1 MAQFIELDIDQGT
14 DLSYNL
20 DLTNDDGS
28 PIDIAG
34 YAFTS
39 SLRKSYYSK
48 SVTAN
53 LIVTI
58 ADSANGNVVLSMNSN
73 TTSAIKAGRYLFD
86 IKQKDTSNTYT
97 RIVEGII
104 TVLPQVTK

>member
-1 MAQFIELDIDQGT
+1 MAQFIELDLDQGT

-28 PIDIAG
+28 PIDVTG
-34 YAFTS
+34 YVFTS
-39 SLRKSYYSK
+39 SIRKSYYSK

-53 LIVTI
+53 LTVTI
-58 ADSANGNVVLSMNSN
+58 ADAANGNVVLSMNSD
-73 TTSAIKAGRYLFD
+73 TTTAIRAGRYLFD
-86 IKQKDTSNTYT
+86 IKQKDAANTYT

-104 TVLPQVTK
+104 TVLPQITK